1 MISFQDIVTYCWD
14 FHFLDRYVAI
24 EQLGV
29 ALEDDEV
36 TVEFFSSY
44 VDFAVRVSVLK
55 FNE

>member
-1 MISFQDIVTYCWD
+1 MISFRDIVTYCWD

-29 ALEDDEV
+29 ALEDDEM